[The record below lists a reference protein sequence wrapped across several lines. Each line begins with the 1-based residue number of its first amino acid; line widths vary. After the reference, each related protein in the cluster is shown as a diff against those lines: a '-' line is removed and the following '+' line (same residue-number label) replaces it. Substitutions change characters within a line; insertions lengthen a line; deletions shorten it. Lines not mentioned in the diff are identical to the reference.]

1 MPFNFS
7 RIDFRGDPNIGLYA
21 FATDSYC
28 ILGTDPQKKI
38 LNQIKKTLQTDI
50 KISTITGTELIGLF
64 ASGNSNGIILTKIIE
79 TYELKKLK
87 KLFGINLEI
96 IKTRETAMGNLIL
109 CNDNGCIISKSL
121 KKYKKTIADVL
132 GCEVVVGTVAN
143 MDIVGSTAIA
153 SNIGCLCHREAKESE
168 MKKIEKILKVKV
180 DVGTVGY
187 GSPFI
192 KSGLIVNSKGVLYS
206 EGTTGAELGRISEVF
221 GE

>member
-1 MPFNFS
+1 VNSFAS
-7 RIDFRGDPNIGLYA
+7 LSKA
-21 FATDSYC
+21 FLTSNKRPSSFFIAA
-28 ILGTDPQKKI
+28 LAAE
-38 LNQIKKTLQTDI
+38 I

-79 TYELKKLK
+79 SYELNKLK
-87 KLFGINLEI
+87 KLFGINLEV
-96 IKTRETAMGNLIL
+96 IKSKETAMGNLIL
-109 CNDNGCIISKSL
+109 CNDNGCLISRSL
-121 KKYKKTIADVL
+121 NKYKKTISDVL
-132 GCEVVVGTVAN
+132 GCEVEIGTVAKL
-143 MDIVGSTAIA
+143 DIVGSAAIA
-153 SNIGCLCHREAKESE
+153 SNVGCLCHRESTEKE
-168 MKKIEKILKVKV
+168 MKKIEKLLKVKV

>member
-1 MPFNFS
+1 MVFNFS
-7 RIDFRGDPNIGLYA
+7 RIDFRGDPNIGLYG
-21 FATDSYC
+21 FATDNYC
-28 ILGTDPQKKI
+28 VLGAEPQKRI
-38 LNQIKKTLQTDI
+38 LSQIKKTLQTDI

-79 TYELKKLK
+79 SYELNKLK

-96 IKTRETAMGNLIL
+96 IKTKETAMGNLIL
-109 CNDNGCIISKSL
+109 CNDNGCLISKSL
-121 KKYKKTIADVL
+121 IKCKKTIADVL
-132 GCEVVVGTVAN
+132 GCEVVTGTVAN
-143 MDIVGSTAIA
+143 LDIVGSTAIA

-192 KSGLIVNSKGVLYS
+192 KSGLIVNSRGVLYS